1 MVPIVARS
9 LPFVHLVRNIARQA
23 RHRFE
28 DALERSGNQAENFRH
43 PACEVMTSD
52 GIIIGGHAA
61 ARVAISRTS
70 EPPRWREPF
79 GNVTVC

>member
-23 RHRFE
+23 RRRFQGAQSE
-28 DALERSGNQAENFRH
+28 AGNQAEDFRH

-61 ARVAISRTS
+61 ACVAVSRTG
-70 EPPRWREPF
+70 EPQCLREPF
-79 GNVTVC
+79 GIVTVC

>member
-1 MVPIVARS
+1 
-9 LPFVHLVRNIARQA
+9 
-23 RHRFE
+23 
-28 DALERSGNQAENFRH
+28 
-43 PACEVMTSD
+43 MTSD
-52 GIIIGGHAA
+52 GIIIGGQAA